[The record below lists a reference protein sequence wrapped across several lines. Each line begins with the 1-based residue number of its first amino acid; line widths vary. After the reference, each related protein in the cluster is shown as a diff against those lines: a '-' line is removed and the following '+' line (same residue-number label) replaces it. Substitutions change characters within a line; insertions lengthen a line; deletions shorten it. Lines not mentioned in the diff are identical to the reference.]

1 MKRRR
6 RRRCAS
12 RSNQAGNGAAYWPA
26 SQSNMAAGVSASQS
40 GMVLKKANPGHLL
53 TEIALMSPWQ
63 VEGRFGE
70 ISSIF
75 HFPARHL

>member
-1 MKRRR
+1 MRRR

-63 VEGRFGE
+63 VGGRCGE